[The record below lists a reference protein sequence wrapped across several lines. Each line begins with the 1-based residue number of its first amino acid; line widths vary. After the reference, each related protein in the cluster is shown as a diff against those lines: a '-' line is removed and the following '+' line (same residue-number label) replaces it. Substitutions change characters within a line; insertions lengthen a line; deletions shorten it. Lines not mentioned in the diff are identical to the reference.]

1 MKTATTP
8 RMWPLCVTVPQA
20 QRGTVAQ
27 PSDGRWHNC
36 ATRLLLISMLFE
48 RLDTSTTR
56 GDSMNKNEGNIVRAR
71 VSDALLSD
79 LLKIMKTQDK
89 TISQVLRDSL
99 EYYTEQDRI
108 VRRLNVIHD
117 EQTRQISEL
126 LSKVEESPEIFLKK
140 LRDNFKSP

>member
-1 MKTATTP
+1 
-8 RMWPLCVTVPQA
+8 
-20 QRGTVAQ
+20 
-27 PSDGRWHNC
+27 
-36 ATRLLLISMLFE
+36 
-48 RLDTSTTR
+48 
-56 GDSMNKNEGNIVRAR
+56 MNKNEGNIVRAR